1 MVSPGIRGKVGTM
14 KRLFPAFCALFAV
27 TSGAA
32 ADGYRFD
39 NVHSQVQFRVDHL
52 GFTLSEGEFHDLRG
66 GFRFDRN
73 DWSKSSCDVQISIAS
88 LDLDDDAWNR
98 KLLAADWFDVAA
110 YPEMRF
116 RCLQV
121 LQHDAE
127 HGRIDGELTLR
138 GVTRAVAL
146 DLRFN
151 RAAIHKY
158 SLKYTAGF
166 TATTTIRR
174 SDFGMLKYIPEIGD
188 EIAIRLDIEGQR
200 EGAKRERKK

>member
-1 MVSPGIRGKVGTM
+1 MVIASTTSTRRCNSGSTTSDSPSPKASSTT
-14 KRLFPAFCALFAV
+14 FAV
-27 TSGAA
+27 A
-32 ADGYRFD
+32 
-39 NVHSQVQFRVDHL
+39 
-52 GFTLSEGEFHDLRG
+52 
-66 GFRFDRN
+66 
-73 DWSKSSCDVQISIAS
+73 
-88 LDLDDDAWNR
+88 LDLIATTGRNR